1 MGALHDWYIRMPM
14 WLGMAILC
22 GIGGTLAIGGAWM
35 LQRNE
40 VNAKEQR
47 LAAELDRAAAKLKRH
62 RVAIYIEAQP
72 KRYAV
77 GSDVHREYAGK
88 P

>member
-1 MGALHDWYIRMPM
+1 MNAIHHFILTCPM
-14 WLGMAILC
+14 WLGAAILC
-22 GIGGTLAIGGAWM
+22 GIGGTLAIGGAWI

-47 LAAELDRAAAKLKRH
+47 LAAKRDKAAAKLKRH